1 MSKWFYVRVIYV
13 FSVLIYFLCWLVLS
27 EGGIPSLFLS
37 LNLLIV
43 GVLAIDY
50 KQKDEIYENN

>member
-13 FSVLIYFLCWLVLS
+13 FSVLIYFLGWLVLS
-27 EGGIPSLFLS
+27 EGGIPSLFFS

-43 GVLAIDY
+43 SVLAIDY